1 MSRFLRLTRAQ
12 PGVLDPAGLER
23 LRLALW
29 QGGRE
34 IAAVEAI
41 SGAAGRQVFRSLSH
55 EQRGVFEP
63 IPEGRYHNVG
73 PLEWAGKPGDY
84 GARFSHLS
92 PGTAEALGPVVA
104 EIYGERAIMLHIDGG
119 ATGSAGC
126 VCPRNWADLRTV
138 VSWWEQGVPEWLE
151 VDWGDVPG
159 GQIGKPVIKKPDPL
173 HRVKLFAKPGKAVA
187 YRDGVSQ
194 DALSALLEYRGG
206 KLALTINGAKLP
218 LDQIESVAVEVAYK
232 AK

>member
-1 MSRFLRLTRAQ
+1 VSRFLRLTRAQ
-12 PGVLDPAGLER
+12 PGVLDPVGLER

-29 QGGRE
+29 DGGRE
-34 IAAVEAI
+34 VAHVEAI
-41 SGAAGRQVFRSLSH
+41 SGARGRQVFRSLSN
-55 EQRGVFEP
+55 EVRGQLEP
-63 IPEGRYHNVG
+63 IPEGRYHQVG
-73 PLEWAGKPGDY
+73 GLEWAGKPGDY
-84 GARFSHLS
+84 SARWS
-92 PGTAEALGPVVA
+92 EALGPVVV
-104 EIYGERAIMLHIDGG
+104 ELYGERAIMLHIDGG

-126 VCPRNWADLRTV
+126 VCPRNWADLRIV
-138 VSWWEQGVPEWLE
+138 VGWFEAGKPEWLE

-159 GQIGKPVIKKPDPL
+159 GKVGKPAIKKPDPL
-173 HRVKLFAKPGKAVA
+173 HRVKLFARPGKAVA

-194 DALSALLEYRGG
+194 DALNALLEYKAG